1 MPHVT
6 GHLPALVYIGLG
18 FIGIGLLFTFIT
30 LGEKDYNTLLM
41 KLLGPL
47 LVGSGV
53 IIMILL
59 CKSSTISFKNNDG
72 RNENTEN

>member
-1 MPHVT
+1 MT

-30 LGEKDYNTLLM
+30 LGEKDYSTLLM

-53 IIMILL
+53 IITLLKILL
-59 CKSSTISFKNNDG
+59 CKSSTISFKKTDG